1 MESQY
6 ARNLTRLP
14 KILIVLSLT
23 LSLGAHWMFLQSVAW
38 VGMVVNF
45 SQDAPIGAA
54 LAKTFSGTYPCDL
67 CKVVNEGKAS
77 EQKQD
82 ISKSVAKLDLACFA
96 GNALLNPP
104 PPFPHVAGTLVSF
117 FSLTH
122 APPTPPPKAA

>member
-6 ARNLTRLP
+6 AGNLTRLS
-14 KILIVLSLT
+14 KILIVLLLT

-45 SQDAPIGAA
+45 SQDAPIGEA

-67 CKVVNEGKAS
+67 CKAVNEGKAS

-96 GNALLNPP
+96 GDALLNPP
-104 PPFPHVAGTLVSF
+104 PPFPRITGTSDP
-117 FSLTH
+117 FSSRTY